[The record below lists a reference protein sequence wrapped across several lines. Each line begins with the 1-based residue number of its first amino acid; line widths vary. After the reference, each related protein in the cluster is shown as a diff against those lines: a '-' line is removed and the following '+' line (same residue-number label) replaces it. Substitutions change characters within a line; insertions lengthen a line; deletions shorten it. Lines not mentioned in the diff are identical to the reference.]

1 MDVQSPS
8 VTKINTKTGYDE
20 ETDRTTNAP
29 PWRYKITFS
38 SFRALSCAG
47 DHSVPSFKI
56 QYAGIAMDST
66 PAFAAYSPTIPT
78 ISPLQLRYP
87 HKPRIVRFQLL
98 LRNFQREV
106 TAGEDPDLEG
116 QQCEFPDYPCH
127 DRAAESPSLSGPV
140 GSPGVVDQPVRDLD
154 ED

>member
-1 MDVQSPS
+1 MQSPS

-29 PWRYKITFS
+29 PWRYNITFS

-78 ISPLQLRYP
+78 ISPLSNSGTHTNRALYDFNSFCGTSSARSRLVRIP
-87 HKPRIVRFQLL
+87 TLKGNSANFRTIRVMIVRRRVQVFLGLL
-98 LRNFQREV
+98 GRQE
-106 TAGEDPDLEG
+106 
-116 QQCEFPDYPCH
+116 
-127 DRAAESPSLSGPV
+127 
-140 GSPGVVDQPVRDLD
+140 
-154 ED
+154 